1 MRICPISARQAG
13 NFVACEIC
21 LKFLGRQST
30 IFVLFCVVQFR
41 NFCKYCSV
49 IKLFRHC
56 CCVQVIKRLRI
67 PIEKCRSLLR
77 KKSKMLKK
85 TENTFKKNFP
95 KKSNMFVSKYFF
107 EKWKFY
113 GIYFFARLLIFKDSS
128 STYVFQEISQIRY
141 HITVEAQFLVYN
153 TVLIVSTNPL
163 ETLYSK
169 PIKGITFDK
178 NDHMIASQPWKLSL

>member
-85 TENTFKKNFP
+85 TENTFKKIFP
-95 KKSNMFVSKYFF
+95 KRATCSFLNTFSKNENFMAFIFLLDFWFLRILLVHMFSRKFHKLGTTLQSKHNFWF
-107 EKWKFY
+107 
-113 GIYFFARLLIFKDSS
+113 
-128 STYVFQEISQIRY
+128 T
-141 HITVEAQFLVYN
+141 
-153 TVLIVSTNPL
+153 
-163 ETLYSK
+163 TLC
-169 PIKGITFDK
+169 
-178 NDHMIASQPWKLSL
+178 